1 MIIASAPN
9 AHPQK
14 TGFSPPSRFG
24 INPGIKETIVPPIKP
39 NPTKSNILDINRIKQ
54 INDLMIWYFYE
65 QISDGN
71 ILLHVDRNSYCIC

>member
-14 TGFSPPSRFG
+14 TGLRPPSRFG

-39 NPTKSNILDINRIKQ
+39 NPTKSNILD
-54 INDLMIWYFYE
+54 
-65 QISDGN
+65 
-71 ILLHVDRNSYCIC
+71 SY

>member
-14 TGFSPPSRFG
+14 TGLSPPSRFG
-24 INPGIKETIVPPIKP
+24 INPGIKETTVPPIKP

-71 ILLHVDRNSYCIC
+71 ILLHVDRNSNCIC